1 MDLTK
6 RDLELHYGGRIFGV
20 RAYRDGSGPDGP
32 VWQAII
38 IEDRTPLRHGQAPHA
53 SLTDC
58 VSGAVEFLV
67 TLVESQAEA
76 APIPA

>member
-6 RDLELHYGGRIFGV
+6 RDMELLYGGRTFGV

-32 VWQAII
+32 VWHAII
-38 IEDRTPLRHGQAPHA
+38 IENRTPLRHGQAPHS

-58 VSGAVEFLV
+58 FTGAIEYLV
-67 TLVESQAEA
+67 TLVESKSETVLV
-76 APIPA
+76 PA